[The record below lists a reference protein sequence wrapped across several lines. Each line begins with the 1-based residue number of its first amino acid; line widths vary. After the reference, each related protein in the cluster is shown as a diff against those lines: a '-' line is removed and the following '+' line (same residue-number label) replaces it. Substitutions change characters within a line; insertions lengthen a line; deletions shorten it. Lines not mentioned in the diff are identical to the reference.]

1 MNEEKK
7 LTPQVIADKTTH
19 TEWQAK
25 NELNATN
32 NLIKSISV
40 IRKKSR
46 AQDFLLIQCMHIYSL
61 VLTAKHSIFKSA
73 KILRKIIKSELPGIC
88 TSTHRVTNKDLL
100 NSMLWIDLN

>member
-1 MNEEKK
+1 MYHIMNKEKK

-61 VLTAKHSIFKSA
+61 VLTAKHSFFKSA
-73 KILRKIIKSELPGIC
+73 KILRKIMESELPGIC
-88 TSTHRVTNKDLL
+88 TSTHRVTNAYK
-100 NSMLWIDLN
+100 